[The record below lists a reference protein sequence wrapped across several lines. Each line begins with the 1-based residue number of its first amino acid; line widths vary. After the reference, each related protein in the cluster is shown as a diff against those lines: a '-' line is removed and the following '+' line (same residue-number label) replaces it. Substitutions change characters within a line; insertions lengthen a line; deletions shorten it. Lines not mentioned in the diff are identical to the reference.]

1 MSLATIIQKIDTEA
15 EASRQ
20 KLLAQANT
28 EAERIL
34 EQGRVDAEQEAVQ
47 VRQHAEEDLQS
58 FKNKQIATAQ
68 LQVRNQQLENRQRLL
83 NEVFSETPG
92 LPERILACDESQ
104 YTAILKTILLSV
116 TEEGQG
122 EILPAE
128 ADAALI
134 TQDFINAINA
144 ELQKKKSRLSYR
156 LSSQTAQMS
165 RGCLID
171 FQDFEIN
178 YSLEN
183 ILAGMWEQIKIEV
196 SARLFDNGNN

>member
-1 MSLATIIQKIDTEA
+1 MSLATIIQKIDAEA

-28 EAERIL
+28 EAEHIL

-47 VRQHAEEDLQS
+47 IHQQAEEDLQS

-83 NEVFSETPG
+83 NEVFSNT
-92 LPERILACDESQ
+92 LERILACDESQ

-116 TEEGQG
+116 AEERQG

-128 ADAALI
+128 ADSALI
-134 TQDFINAINA
+134 TEDFINAINA
-144 ELQKKKSRLSYR
+144 DLKEKKSKLSYR

-183 ILAGMWEQIKIEV
+183 ILAGVWEQMKTEV
-196 SARLFDNGNN
+196 SARLFGNGNN